1 MNRWRTDLNKKL
13 QRLGLPLAALTLLTG
28 CLVGPDY
35 KRPAATTIPAAYAGA
50 TNGWKVAQPQAQ
62 FPKGNWWEI
71 FADPELN
78 ALETQASAAN
88 QQLKAAVARFTE
100 ARDVMDISR
109 SGFFPNVSLSP
120 SYTRQ
125 RTSPNAPSLV
135 TGRTRGSPAT
145 FNDFTVPLDFTY
157 EVDL

>member
-71 FADPELN
+71 FGDAELN

-100 ARDVMDISR
+100 ARATMDITR
-109 SGFFPNVSLSP
+109 SGLFPNLALSP

-125 RTSPNAPSLV
+125 RTSPNSPSLT
-135 TGRTRGSPAT
+135 TGQPLGRSST
-145 FNDFTVPLDFTY
+145 FNDFTVP
-157 EVDL
+157 